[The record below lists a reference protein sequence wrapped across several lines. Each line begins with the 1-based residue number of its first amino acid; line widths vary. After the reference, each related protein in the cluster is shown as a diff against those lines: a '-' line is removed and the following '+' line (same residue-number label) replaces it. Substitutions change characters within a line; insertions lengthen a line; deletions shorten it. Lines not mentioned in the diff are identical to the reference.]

1 MEDLPSDLCFCAR
14 SRGRGVEGHTGPYLA
29 FKRLFPRV
37 LERMDLEG
45 HAALEGLPTGLAGEW
60 HVLGVS

>member
-1 MEDLPSDLCFCAR
+1 MVLCPFER
-14 SRGRGVEGHTGPYLA
+14 MQGGGDTHTGPYLA
-29 FKRLFPRV
+29 FKRLFPGV

-45 HAALEGLPTGLAGEW
+45 HAALEGLPAGLAGEG